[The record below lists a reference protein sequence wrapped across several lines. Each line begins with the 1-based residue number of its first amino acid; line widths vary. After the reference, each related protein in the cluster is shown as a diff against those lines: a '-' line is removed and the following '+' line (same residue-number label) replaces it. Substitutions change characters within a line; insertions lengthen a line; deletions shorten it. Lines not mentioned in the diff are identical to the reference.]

1 MKYHAILLD
10 EEVYKI
16 WTDGKVEKMTSD
28 GWGRFF
34 MKTTATDRRE
44 IVKQIREKNNAKRR
58 MAGGKTPVHHG
69 D

>member
-1 MKYHAILLD
+1 MKYHAILID

-44 IVKQIREKNNAKRR
+44 IVKQIREKNNGTRR
-58 MAGGKTPVHHG
+58 MVGSQKALHNR